1 MVRLMKDCNQRYMIE
16 VTRGRAWA
24 HCIIRNNCEVRCK
37 KYHLHRLTTN
47 GGAAAGA
54 DHYDERWKPVPEAEY
69 PLLHAVGKFLDLQ
82 TGWSTTERARSA
94 LLALKEQ
101 KPVSESDMEDDEVV
115 ATTPAAS
122 VADEMK
128 TGKTDMSKKVKRS
141 TGKSSKRST
150 ISGLVKRLLR
160 EKRSPETILDLV
172 KEKFPKCRTSL
183 REIGVYRGQLI
194 AGGEL
199 SSKKR

>member
-1 MVRLMKDCNQRYMIE
+1 MARLMKDCNQRYMIE

-24 HCIIRNNCEVRCK
+24 HCIIRDNCEVRCK

-69 PLLHAVGKFLDLQ
+69 PLLHAVKKFLDLQ

-101 KPVSESDMEDDEVV
+101 KPVSESDMEDDEAV
-115 ATTPAAS
+115 TTPVAS
-122 VADEMK
+122 VADETK
-128 TGKTDMSKKVKRS
+128 TGEADMSKKAKVK
-141 TGKSSKRST
+141 KSSK
-150 ISGLVKRLLR
+150 
-160 EKRSPETILDLV
+160 
-172 KEKFPKCRTSL
+172 PKGNGAKSIVICR
-183 REIGVYRGQLI
+183 
-194 AGGEL
+194 
-199 SSKKR
+199 K